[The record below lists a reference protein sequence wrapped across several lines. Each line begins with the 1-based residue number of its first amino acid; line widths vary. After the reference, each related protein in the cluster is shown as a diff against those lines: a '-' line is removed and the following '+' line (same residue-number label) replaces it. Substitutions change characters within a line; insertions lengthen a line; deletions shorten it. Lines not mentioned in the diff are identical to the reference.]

1 MSESEIR
8 EVPSRKR
15 PILYGGLVFIAVVL
29 IAGLWLASRPA
40 RPALQGEVDADSI
53 NISTKALSRM
63 DRLLVQEGDRVR
75 AGQLLA
81 ELSSPEIVNG
91 QRQAQAALDS
101 ARAAQSLTNEGTRSE
116 DIESLRATWLAAQA
130 NADLARTSSVRADR
144 LYAQGVIAAQ
154 RRDEANAARDSS
166 ARAAEAARAQ
176 YRKALTG
183 VRPQSRDIAQAQVRI
198 AAATVA
204 SAQALTDETRLV
216 APIAGEVARRFVNPG
231 ELVSPVIPALQLIDI
246 DHPYVL
252 LNIREEDY
260 AGLRAGAVLE
270 GEVPALRRTV
280 RFRVRHIAPQGEF
293 ATFRAERQTR
303 GYDMR
308 AFEVKLVPEGEGVG
322 LRPGMSVLFNWPR

>member
-116 DIESLRATWLAAQA
+116 DIESLRATCLAAQA

-216 APIAGEVARRFVNPG
+216 APIAG
-231 ELVSPVIPALQLIDI
+231 
-246 DHPYVL
+246 
-252 LNIREEDY
+252 
-260 AGLRAGAVLE
+260 
-270 GEVPALRRTV
+270 
-280 RFRVRHIAPQGEF
+280 
-293 ATFRAERQTR
+293 
-303 GYDMR
+303 
-308 AFEVKLVPEGEGVG
+308 
-322 LRPGMSVLFNWPR
+322 